1 MRDRTS
7 GISRRTL
14 FRSTAAAGVGLAA
27 TGGLS
32 APVRAAAPLLGAE
45 RPSFYRF
52 DLGDF
57 EVTPLLDGAIQLDGP
72 HPIFGEN
79 VDASEVQALAEQN
92 FLPPDRMSIS
102 FTPVIVNTGEQLIMF
117 DSGNGGGRR
126 PDAGRLAELFESAGF
141 ATSEVDIVVITH
153 FHPDHIG
160 GLMEGGAPLFPNAS
174 YVANEAEY
182 DFWSAEDKLSGPTE
196 RVATLTQSNV
206 VPLADKMTFLKD
218 GGEVVSGITAVDASG
233 HTPGHTAF
241 HLESAGARLMISA
254 DTANHYIVS
263 LQRPDWHVRFDM
275 DKEAAVAA
283 RKKVFGMI
291 AADRIPFT
299 GYHMPF
305 PALGYI
311 QQIDTGFRYVPASYQ
326 LDL

>member
-1 MRDRTS
+1 MS
-7 GISRRTL
+7 KEESHGVSRRDL
-14 FRSTAAAGVGLAA
+14 MKGTAAAGALAA
-27 TGGLS
+27 SGAVSNL
-32 APVRAAAPLLGAE
+32 ARAEAPLLGPE

-57 EVTPLLDGAIQLDGP
+57 EVTTLLDGAIQLEGP

-79 VDASEVQALAEQN
+79 VDAADVQALAEQN
-92 FLPPDRMSIS
+92 FLPPDRMAIS
-102 FTPVIVNTGEQLIMF
+102 FTPVIVNTGEQLVMF

-126 PDAGRLAELFESAGF
+126 PDAGQLAALLERAGF
-141 ATSEVDIVVITH
+141 AAGEVDIVVLTH

-160 GLMEGGAPLFPNAS
+160 GLMEDGAPLFPNAS

-182 DFWSAEDKLSGPTE
+182 DFWSAEDKLSGATE

-206 VPLADKMTFLKD
+206 VPLVDKMAFLKD

-241 HLESAGARLMISA
+241 HLESAGERLMITA
-254 DTANHYIVS
+254 DTANHYVVS
-263 LQRPDWHVRFDM
+263 LERPDWHVRFDM
-275 DKEAAVAA
+275 DKEGAVAA

-305 PALGYI
+305 PAVGYVEP
-311 QQIDTGFRYVPASYQ
+311 IDGGFRYVAASYQ